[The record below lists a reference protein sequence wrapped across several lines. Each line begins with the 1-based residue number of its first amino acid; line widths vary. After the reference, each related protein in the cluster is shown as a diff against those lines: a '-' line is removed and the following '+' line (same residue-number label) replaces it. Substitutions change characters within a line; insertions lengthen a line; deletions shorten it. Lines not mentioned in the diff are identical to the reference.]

1 MTPPPL
7 SRRAALSLPLLGAA
21 AAALPLRSAHAAA
34 GPFRVYLGA
43 YTGGTEQGI
52 GVATAD
58 DTAGG
63 LRLDAVVPA
72 ASPTWLTL
80 ARSGGVLYAANETA
94 EGQVSAFSLGQ
105 DGAVTGALGSCPSGG
120 SGAVHLSPH
129 AEGGHL
135 FVANYGSGSVAV
147 VTLGP
152 DGAPL
157 EVSQVVQHTGSGPN
171 PDRQEGPHAH
181 MVLAD
186 PAAPDRVLACDLG
199 TDSVHVYAFDPAQGR
214 LTSQHEVKMAP
225 GSGPR
230 HLALHPQADAAY
242 VLGELD
248 CTLTTCVY
256 DRATG
261 GLTPVSTV
269 SLLPSGGA
277 PGNGGVAAGGG
288 TSQDGNTAAEVLVS
302 SDGRFVYASV
312 RGQDSIV
319 AFAVEGTDGTELRL
333 LGSQP
338 CGGSW
343 PRHIALDSEERWMFV
358 ANQNSGS
365 VAVFARDPDT
375 GALTPTGEPLP
386 YPQVVCALPA
396 APAA

>member
-21 AAALPLRSAHAAA
+21 AVALPLPSAHAAP

-43 YTGGTEQGI
+43 YTGGTEEGI

-58 DTAGG
+58 DATGG
-63 LRLDAVVPA
+63 LQLDTVVPA

-80 ARSGGVLYAANETA
+80 APSGGVLYAAHETA
-94 EGQVSAFSLGQ
+94 EGQVSALSLGQ
-105 DGAVTGALGSCPSGG
+105 DGAVTGTLGSCPSGG
-120 SGAVHLSPH
+120 SGAVHLDLH
-129 AEGGHL
+129 AGGGHL

-147 VTLGP
+147 VTLAE
-152 DGAPL
+152 DGTPQ
-157 EVSQVVQHTGSGPN
+157 EVSQVVQYTGSGPN

-181 MVLAD
+181 MVLSD

-199 TDSVHVYAFDPAQGR
+199 TDTVHVYAFDPAQGQ
-214 LTSQHEVKMAP
+214 LTSEHEVKMAP

-230 HLALHPQADAAY
+230 HLALHPEADAAY

-248 CTLTTCVY
+248 CTLTVCAY

-261 GLTPVSTV
+261 ALTPQSTV
-269 SLLPSGGA
+269 SLLPD
-277 PGNGGVAAGGG
+277 G
-288 TSQDGNTAAEVLVS
+288 TSPDGNTAAEVLVS

-312 RGQDSIV
+312 RGPDIIA
-319 AFAVEGTDGTELRL
+319 AFAVEGTGGTELRL
-333 LGSQP
+333 LGRQS

-343 PRHIALDSEERWMFV
+343 PRHIALDSEERWLYA
-358 ANQNSGS
+358 ANQYSGS
-365 VAVFARDPDT
+365 VAVFARDADT
-375 GALTPTGEPLP
+375 GTLTPAGEPLP
-386 YPQVVCALPA
+386 FPQVVCAIPA